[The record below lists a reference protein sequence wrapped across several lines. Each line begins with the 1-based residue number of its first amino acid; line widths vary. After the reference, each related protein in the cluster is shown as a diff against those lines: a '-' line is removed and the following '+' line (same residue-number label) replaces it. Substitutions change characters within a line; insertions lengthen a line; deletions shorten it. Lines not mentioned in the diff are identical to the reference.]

1 VGRRAEKTR
10 FIDKYVILNVRMK
23 GKQKNEII
31 DYARKKNLAVNDV
44 MLYAVWEFIRNEKGI
59 PDAGSAQYSIPTIQ
73 ETVLAYIRGD
83 NLLQP
88 CGLKECEQKITQLN
102 NMQFCETCNI
112 RIQ

>member
-1 VGRRAEKTR
+1 MGRRAEKTR

>member
-1 VGRRAEKTR
+1 MGRRAEKTR
-10 FIDKYVILNVRMK
+10 FVDKYVILNVRMK

-73 ETVLAYIRGD
+73 ETVLAYVRGD
-83 NLLQP
+83 RLLQP